1 MKITDATEVKLTWI
15 FDGECYRYHIV
26 PGSLISNERKSSL
39 RFRLE
44 ELDDPDDNF
53 EVVIQ
58 KKSGSLIY
66 RMDCFADANDAPLKE
81 FKRADESIL
90 YFEDEDG
97 EGFFTLSAD

>member
-1 MKITDATEVKLTWI
+1 MKITDATDVKLTWI
-15 FDGECYRYHIV
+15 FDGEYYLYHIV
-26 PGSLISNERKSSL
+26 PGSLVSNARKNSL

-53 EVVIQ
+53 EVIIQ

-66 RMDCFADANDAPLKE
+66 RMDCFADTNDAPLKE
-81 FKRADESIL
+81 FKRVDESIL

-97 EGFFTLSAD
+97 EGFFKLSSD